1 MGTLS
6 VSQKIE
12 ALINDEVA
20 RKLAGYLT
28 HISRTYDI
36 SLNVLVQDLERS
48 TAEASTTNKCLGK
61 TAKGTQCTKPGKYN
75 GYCKLHQVTPT
86 VSRPVISTV
95 GHNHGIPPLYRAD
108 CPACN
113 ASNKVTEKLLI
124 DF

>member
-6 VSQKIE
+6 VAQKIE

-20 RKLAGYLT
+20 KKLAGYLT

-36 SLNVLVQDLERS
+36 SLNVLINDLEK
-48 TAEASTTNKCLGK
+48 TASPTNKCLGK
-61 TAKGTQCTKPGKYN
+61 TNKGTQCTKPGKYN

-86 VSRPVISTV
+86 ISRPVVSTV

-113 ASNKVTEKLLI
+113 ASKVSEKLLI

>member
-6 VSQKIE
+6 IAQKIE
-12 ALINDEVA
+12 TLINDEVA

-48 TAEASTTNKCLGK
+48 TASTSNRCLGK
-61 TAKGTQCTKPGKYN
+61 TNKGTQCTRQSKYN
-75 GYCKLHQVTPT
+75 GYCKLHEVIPT

-113 ASNKVTEKLLI
+113 TNKVTEKLLI

>member
-6 VSQKIE
+6 VVQKIE
-12 ALINDEVA
+12 AIINDEVA

-48 TAEASTTNKCLGK
+48 TASTSNKCLGK
-61 TAKGTQCTKPGKYN
+61 TGKGTQCTRAGKYN
-75 GYCKLHQVTPT
+75 GYCKLHEVTPT

-113 ASNKVTEKLLI
+113 ANKVTEKLLI

>member
-6 VSQKIE
+6 IAQKIE
-12 ALINDEVA
+12 SLINEEVA

-48 TAEASTTNKCLGK
+48 AASTSNRCLGK
-61 TAKGTQCTKPGKYN
+61 TNKGTQCTRQSKYN
-75 GYCKLHQVTPT
+75 GYCKLHEVIPT

-113 ASNKVTEKLLI
+113 TNKVTEKLLI

>member
-6 VSQKIE
+6 IAQKIE
-12 ALINDEVA
+12 SLINDEVA

-28 HISRTYDI
+28 YISRTYDI

-48 TAEASTTNKCLGK
+48 TAPTSNRCLSKTN
-61 TAKGTQCTKPGKYN
+61 KGTQCTRQSKYN
-75 GYCKLHQVTPT
+75 GYCKLHEVIPT

-113 ASNKVTEKLLI
+113 TNKVTEKLLI

>member
-6 VSQKIE
+6 IAQKIE
-12 ALINDEVA
+12 SLINDEVA

-48 TAEASTTNKCLGK
+48 TASTSNRCLGK
-61 TAKGTQCTKPGKYN
+61 TNKGTQCTRQSKYN
-75 GYCKLHQVTPT
+75 GYCKLHEVIPT

-113 ASNKVTEKLLI
+113 TNKVTEKLLI